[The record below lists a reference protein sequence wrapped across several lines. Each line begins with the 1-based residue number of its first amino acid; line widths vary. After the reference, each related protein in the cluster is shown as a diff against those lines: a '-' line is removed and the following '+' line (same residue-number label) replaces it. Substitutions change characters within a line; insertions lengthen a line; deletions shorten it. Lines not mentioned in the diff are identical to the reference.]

1 MKLPKLFWLKDL
13 PIILCSKYF
22 ITLVFISKTM
32 KTKQKITIYN
42 AKKPSSHYNYT
53 AQVLNRLSSEKKI
66 EWREKNLNIKLR
78 IFKKENEVWM
88 FK

>member
-32 KTKQKITIYN
+32 KTKQKTPVY
-42 AKKPSSHYNYT
+42 HY
-53 AQVLNRLSSEKKI
+53 L
-66 EWREKNLNIKLR
+66 
-78 IFKKENEVWM
+78 
-88 FK
+88 